1 MAQRNEIAAVY
12 VAAVIQGLALVTF
25 PAASTVFTSPQHYG
39 LSSTE
44 YGSMFVP
51 QAITAIS
58 ASLLGAGL
66 IRRLGIKRI
75 YLLGLTANLVSMA
88 LLFLSQFFISDARVA
103 YSMLLLATTSL
114 GIGFGLTVPALNTFT
129 AAFFPQKID
138 SAVLVLNALLGL
150 GTVLAPVFVAVFIGL
165 GIWWGLPVLAVVLL
179 LALLLFS
186 LSLPLQAGT
195 DKTAQSQKG
204 KTALPARFWIFAA
217 FVLLYGICETMNG
230 NWASL
235 YMTQR
240 LGASTTLAS
249 LALTIFW
256 GTVTAGRMLFA
267 AIGRWFPEQRTY
279 QALPF
284 VVAAAFVAVAF
295 IPKSDP
301 FLGILAFGLAGL
313 GCSALLPLTISFGQK
328 ELTAIAA
335 SVPGGLIAFYQMGY
349 GIAAFGVGPLQ
360 QNAGLSLNHHLRLSG
375 DCGAGHVGAIL
386 CRDQTSD
393 RACAERP
400 LRTNMK
406 TSLITKDLAL
416 WRRKRKEKANC
427 HHEGH
432 EEHEVRKL
440 KCNNFRI
447 LRVLRA
453 LRGGMIFT

>member
-12 VAAVIQGLALVTF
+12 VAGVIQGLALVTF
-25 PAASTVFTSPQHYG
+25 PAASTVFTSPRHYG

-44 YGSMFVP
+44 YGGMFVP

-88 LLFLSQFFISDARVA
+88 LLFLSQFVMSDGLVT
-103 YSMLLLATTSL
+103 YSMLLLATASL

-138 SAVLVLNALLGL
+138 SAVLLLNALLGL

-165 GIWWGLPVLAVVLL
+165 GIWWGLPVLAIVLL

-186 LSLPLQAGT
+186 LRLPLQAET
-195 DKTAQSQKG
+195 DETAQSRNG

-235 YMTQR
+235 YMSQR

-256 GTVTAGRMLFA
+256 GTVTAGRILFA
-267 AIGRWFPEQRTY
+267 AIGRWVPEYRTY
-279 QALPF
+279 QTLPL
-284 VVAAAFVAVAF
+284 VVAVAF
-295 IPKSDP
+295 VLVALIPPGDP
-301 FLGILAFGLAGL
+301 FVGVLAFGLAGL
-313 GCSALLPLTISFGQK
+313 GCSALLPLTISSAQK

-360 QNAGLSLNHHLRLSG
+360 EKAGLSLATIFGSAAIVALVMAALSF
-375 DCGAGHVGAIL
+375 AVTRH
-386 CRDQTSD
+386 RDLPAPDLQSQTK
-393 RACAERP
+393 RNQIRP
-400 LRTNMK
+400 STV
-406 TSLITKDLAL
+406 
-416 WRRKRKEKANC
+416 KEK
-427 HHEGH
+427 
-432 EEHEVRKL
+432 
-440 KCNNFRI
+440 I
-447 LRVLRA
+447 L
-453 LRGGMIFT
+453 

>member
-44 YGSMFVP
+44 YGAIFVP

-75 YLLGLTANLVSMA
+75 YLLGLTADLVSMA
-88 LLFLSQFFISDARVA
+88 LLFLSQFFMSDGQVA
-103 YSMLLLATTSL
+103 YSMLLLATASL

-150 GTVLAPVFVAVFIGL
+150 GTVLAPVLVAVFIGL
-165 GIWWGLPVLAVVLL
+165 GIWWGLPLLAAILL

-186 LSLPLQAGT
+186 APLPLQAET
-195 DKTAQSQKG
+195 DKTLQEKV
-204 KTALPARFWIFAA
+204 KTALPSRFWIFAA

-279 QALPF
+279 QVLPF
-284 VVAAAFVAVAF
+284 VVAAALLTVAF
-295 IPKSDP
+295 IPRADP
-301 FLGILAFGLAGL
+301 FVGILAFGLGGL

-360 QNAGLSLNHHLRLSG
+360 QRAGLSLATIFGSAAIVALVMSALSFVVTR
-375 DCGAGHVGAIL
+375 H
-386 CRDQTSD
+386 RDMPAPDLQLQTT
-393 RACAERP
+393 RKPIRP
-400 LRTNMK
+400 ST
-406 TSLITKDLAL
+406 T
-416 WRRKRKEKANC
+416 KEK
-427 HHEGH
+427 
-432 EEHEVRKL
+432 
-440 KCNNFRI
+440 I
-447 LRVLRA
+447 L
-453 LRGGMIFT
+453 

>member
-25 PAASTVFTSPQHYG
+25 PAASTVFTSPQYYG

-44 YGSMFVP
+44 YGSIFVP

-75 YLLGLTANLVSMA
+75 YLLGLTADLVSMA
-88 LLFLSQFFISDARVA
+88 LLFLSQFFMSDGRFA
-103 YSMLLLATTSL
+103 YSMLLLATASL

-129 AAFFPQKID
+129 AAFFPKRID

-165 GIWWGLPVLAVVLL
+165 GIWWGLPVLAAILL

-186 LSLPLQAGT
+186 APLPLRAET
-195 DKTAQSQKG
+195 DKMPQQTV
-204 KTALPARFWIFAA
+204 KTALPARFWIFAVFA
-217 FVLLYGICETMNG
+217 LLYGVCETMNG

-256 GTVTAGRMLFA
+256 GAVTAGRMLFA
-267 AIGRWFPEQRTY
+267 AIGRWFPEHRTY
-279 QALPF
+279 QTLPF
-284 VVAAAFVAVAF
+284 VVAVALIAVAF

-301 FLGILAFGLAGL
+301 WLGILAFGLAGL

-360 QNAGLSLNHHLRLSG
+360 QQAGLSLPTIFGSAAIVALVM
-375 DCGAGHVGAIL
+375 CGAIL
-386 CRDQTSD
+386 GRHQTS
-393 RACAERP
+393 
-400 LRTNMK
+400 
-406 TSLITKDLAL
+406 
-416 WRRKRKEKANC
+416 
-427 HHEGH
+427 
-432 EEHEVRKL
+432 
-440 KCNNFRI
+440 
-447 LRVLRA
+447 
-453 LRGGMIFT
+453 

>member
-25 PAASTVFTSPQHYG
+25 PAASTVLTSPQHYG

-44 YGSMFVP
+44 YGGMFVP

-58 ASLLGAGL
+58 ASLLGAEL
-66 IRRLGIKRI
+66 SRRLGIKRI
-75 YLLGLTANLVSMA
+75 YLLGLAADLVSMA
-88 LLFLSQFFISDARVA
+88 LLFSSQFVISNGRLA
-103 YSMLLLATTSL
+103 YGMLLLATTSL

-150 GTVLAPVFVAVFIGL
+150 GTVLAPVLVAVFIGL
-165 GIWWGLPVLAVVLL
+165 GIWWGLPVLAAVLL

-195 DKTAQSQKG
+195 NKMPQQKVT
-204 KTALPARFWIFAA
+204 TALPARFWIFAA
-217 FVLLYGICETMNG
+217 FALLYGVCETMNG

-240 LGASTTLAS
+240 LGASTALAS

-256 GTVTAGRMLFA
+256 GTVTAGRILFA
-267 AIGRWFPEQRTY
+267 GIGRWFPEQRTY

-284 VVAAAFVAVAF
+284 VVAVALITVAF

-301 FLGILAFGLAGL
+301 LLGILAFGLAGL
-313 GCSALLPLTISFGQK
+313 GCSALLPLTISSGQK

-360 QNAGLSLNHHLRLSG
+360 QQAGLSLATIFGSAAIVALVMSALSSVVTR
-375 DCGAGHVGAIL
+375 H
-386 CRDQTSD
+386 RDMSASGLQPQTTRNSI
-393 RACAERP
+393 RP
-400 LRTNMK
+400 ST
-406 TSLITKDLAL
+406 A
-416 WRRKRKEKANC
+416 KEK
-427 HHEGH
+427 
-432 EEHEVRKL
+432 
-440 KCNNFRI
+440 I
-447 LRVLRA
+447 L
-453 LRGGMIFT
+453 

>member
-12 VAAVIQGLALVTF
+12 VAGVIQGLALVTF

-39 LSSTE
+39 LSTTE

-51 QAITAIS
+51 QAVTAIS

-66 IRRLGIKRI
+66 VRRLGIKRI
-75 YLLGLTANLVSMA
+75 YLLGLIANLLSMA
-88 LLFLSQFFISDARVA
+88 LLLSSQFVLSNGRLA

-129 AAFFPQKID
+129 AAFFPQRID

-150 GTVLAPVFVAVFIGL
+150 GTVLAPVFVAVFVGL
-165 GIWWGLPVLAVVLL
+165 GFWWGLPLLAVVSL

-186 LSLPLQAGT
+186 LPLPLHAGT
-195 DKTAQSQKG
+195 DRTAQSQKG
-204 KTALPARFWIFAA
+204 KTSLPSRFWIFAA
-217 FVLLYGICETMNG
+217 FALLYGLCETMSG

-267 AIGRWFPEQRTY
+267 AIGRWFPEHRTY

-284 VVAAAFVAVAF
+284 VVALAFVVVAF
-295 IPKSDP
+295 IPKADP
-301 FLGILAFGLAGL
+301 FIGILAFGLVGL

-328 ELTAIAA
+328 ELTAVAA
-335 SVPGGLIAFYQMGY
+335 LVPGGLIAFYQMGY
-349 GIAAFGVGPLQ
+349 GIAAFGVGPLEDY
-360 QNAGLSLNHHLRLSG
+360 AGLSLNSLFGFAAVVALILAALSFVVTLHG
-375 DCGAGHVGAIL
+375 SAPSLDIL
-386 CRDQTSD
+386 QVRQG
-393 RACAERP
+393 
-400 LRTNMK
+400 
-406 TSLITKDLAL
+406 
-416 WRRKRKEKANC
+416 KEK
-427 HHEGH
+427 
-432 EEHEVRKL
+432 L
-440 KCNNFRI
+440 
-447 LRVLRA
+447 L
-453 LRGGMIFT
+453 

>member
-25 PAASTVFTSPQHYG
+25 PAASTIFTSPEHYG

-51 QAITAIS
+51 QAITAIL

-75 YLLGLTANLVSMA
+75 YLFGLTADLVSMA
-88 LLFLSQFFISDARVA
+88 LLFLSQFVISDGRVA
-103 YSMLLLATTSL
+103 YSMLLLATASL

-179 LALLLFS
+179 LVLLLFS

-195 DKTAQSQKG
+195 DKTPQSQKEKG
-204 KTALPARFWIFAA
+204 EMVLAARFWIFAA
-217 FVLLYGICETMNG
+217 FALLYGVCETMNG

-249 LALTIFW
+249 LALTVFW
-256 GTVTAGRMLFA
+256 GTVTAGRIIFA
-267 AIGRWFPEQRTY
+267 AIGRWFPEHRTY
-279 QALPF
+279 QILPF
-284 VVAAAFVAVAF
+284 VVAVALIAVAY
-295 IPKSDP
+295 IPKGDP
-301 FLGILAFGLAGL
+301 LLGILAFGLVGL
-313 GCSALLPLTISFGQK
+313 GCSALLPLTISSGQK

-349 GIAAFGVGPLQ
+349 GIAAFGVAPLQ
-360 QNAGLSLNHHLRLSG
+360 QQAGLSLATIFGSVAIVAHAMSALSFV
-375 DCGAGHVGAIL
+375 ATRR
-386 CRDQTSD
+386 RDMSASD
-393 RACAERP
+393 LQSQMARNSIRP
-400 LRTNMK
+400 ST
-406 TSLITKDLAL
+406 A
-416 WRRKRKEKANC
+416 KEK
-427 HHEGH
+427 
-432 EEHEVRKL
+432 
-440 KCNNFRI
+440 I
-447 LRVLRA
+447 L
-453 LRGGMIFT
+453 